1 MIFGFALTIPKDFDL
16 IFIKLTGFNVAG
28 LTNSY
33 DLFDIS
39 MTIAKLID
47 WQMIIT
53 MLVMEFKDTEIIIYA
68 FSSDSLIY

>member
-47 WQMIIT
+47 W
-53 MLVMEFKDTEIIIYA
+53 
-68 FSSDSLIY
+68 